1 MMVTLKMDQLSQ
13 WTNMHQDLLNDLI
26 NSLTIL
32 PGVGKKSAQRMALY
46 LLDKNKDGA
55 GILAKNL
62 ERAIDE
68 IGRCSRCR
76 MLTSN
81 NLCKI
86 CSDTGRD
93 VNSICVVENPS
104 DVLAIESTGGFKG
117 RYFVLLGRLSPIE
130 GISPDDLGI
139 NDFLKLIKI
148 ENIKEVILATSSTV
162 EGDAT
167 AIYIKDHIKDIKV
180 SRISY
185 GIPIGGELE
194 YVDGNT
200 IARAIQGRTEINV
213 D

>member
-1 MMVTLKMDQLSQ
+1 
-13 WTNMHQDLLNDLI
+13 
-26 NSLTIL
+26 
-32 PGVGKKSAQRMALY
+32 
-46 LLDKNKDGA
+46 
-55 GILAKNL
+55 
-62 ERAIDE
+62 
-68 IGRCSRCR
+68 

-81 NLCKI
+81 DLCKI
-86 CSDTGRD
+86 CSDSSRD
-93 VNSICVVENPS
+93 TNSICVVENPS

>member
-1 MMVTLKMDQLSQ
+1 
-13 WTNMHQDLLNDLI
+13 MHQDLLNDLI
-26 NSLTIL
+26 NALTII

-46 LLDKNKDGA
+46 LLDRNKDGA
-55 GILAKNL
+55 AILANTML
-62 ERAIDE
+62 DAIE
-68 IGRCSRCR
+68 HIGRCSRCR

-81 NLCKI
+81 NLCKV
-86 CSDTGRD
+86 CSDTTRE
-93 VNSICVVENPS
+93 NISLCVVESPS
-104 DVLAIESTGGFKG
+104 DVLAIESTGGYRGK
-117 RYFVLLGRLSPIE
+117 YFVLLGRLSPIE
-130 GISPDDLGI
+130 GVSPEDLGI
-139 NDFLKLIKI
+139 NDLLQLIKV
-148 ENIKEVILATSSTV
+148 ENIEEVILATSSTV

>member
-1 MMVTLKMDQLSQ
+1 
-13 WTNMHQDLLNDLI
+13 MHQDLLNDLI

-81 NLCKI
+81 DLCKI

-93 VNSICVVENPS
+93 VHNVCVVENPS

-139 NDFLKLIKI
+139 NDFLKLIKV

>member
-1 MMVTLKMDQLSQ
+1 M
-13 WTNMHQDLLNDLI
+13 NNDLLSDLI

-55 GILAKNL
+55 SLLSKTLQHAV
-62 ERAIDE
+62 ESID
-68 IGRCSRCR
+68 RCTRCR

-81 NLCKI
+81 EFCKV
-86 CSDTGRD
+86 CTDTSRD
-93 VNSICVVENPS
+93 SSSICVIENPS
-104 DVLAIESTGGFKG
+104 DMLAIESTGGFRGK
-117 RYFVLLGRLSPIE
+117 YFVLLGRLSPIDGVGPE
-130 GISPDDLGI
+130 DLGI
-139 NDFLKLIKI
+139 DQLLRLIEK
-148 ENIKEVILATSSTV
+148 ENISEIILATSSTV

-167 AIYIKDHIKDIKV
+167 AMFIKDHIKDVRV

-200 IARAIQGRTEINV
+200 IARAIQGRVNIDV

>member
-1 MMVTLKMDQLSQ
+1 
-13 WTNMHQDLLNDLI
+13 MHQDLLNDLI

-55 GILAKNL
+55 GILAKTL
-62 ERAIDE
+62 EKAIDE
-68 IGRCSRCR
+68 IGRCARCR

-86 CSDTGRD
+86 CSDNTRD
-93 VNSICVVENPS
+93 MNSICVVENPS

-117 RYFVLLGRLSPIE
+117 RYFVLLGRLSPID
-130 GISPDDLGI
+130 GISPDDIGI
-139 NDFLKLIKI
+139 NDFLKLIEI

-167 AIYIKDHIKDIKV
+167 AIYIKDHINNIKV

>member
-1 MMVTLKMDQLSQ
+1 
-13 WTNMHQDLLNDLI
+13 MHQDLLNDLI

-55 GILAKNL
+55 RILAKTL
-62 ERAIDE
+62 EKAIDE
-68 IGRCSRCR
+68 IGRCTRCR

-81 NLCKI
+81 SLCKI
-86 CSDTGRD
+86 CSDNTRD
-93 VNSICVVENPS
+93 MNSICVVENPS

-117 RYFVLLGRLSPIE
+117 RYFVLLGRLSPID
-130 GISPDDLGI
+130 GISPDDIGI
-139 NDFLKLIKI
+139 NDFLKLIEI

-167 AIYIKDHIKDIKV
+167 AIYIKDHINNIKV

>member
-1 MMVTLKMDQLSQ
+1 
-13 WTNMHQDLLNDLI
+13 MHQDLLNDLI
-26 NSLTIL
+26 NALTIL

-46 LLDKNKDGA
+46 LLDRNKDGA
-55 GILAKNL
+55 AILANTML
-62 ERAIDE
+62 DAIE
-68 IGRCSRCR
+68 HIGRCSRCR

-81 NLCKI
+81 NLCKV
-86 CSDTGRD
+86 CSDTTRE
-93 VNSICVVENPS
+93 NISLCVVESPS
-104 DVLAIESTGGFKG
+104 DVLAIESTGGYRGK
-117 RYFVLLGRLSPIE
+117 YFVLLGRLSPIE
-130 GISPDDLGI
+130 GVSPEDLGI
-139 NDFLKLIKI
+139 NDLLQLIKV
-148 ENIKEVILATSSTV
+148 ENIEEVILATSSTV

>member
-1 MMVTLKMDQLSQ
+1 
-13 WTNMHQDLLNDLI
+13 MHTDLLNDLI

-46 LLDKNKDGA
+46 LLDKNTDGA
-55 GILAKNL
+55 GILAKTL
-62 ERAIDE
+62 ENAIKE
-68 IGRCSRCR
+68 IKRCTSCR

-81 NLCKI
+81 DLCKV
-86 CSDTGRD
+86 CSDTNRD
-93 VNSICVVENPS
+93 TNKICIVENPS
-104 DVLAIESTGGFKG
+104 DVLAIESTGGYKG
-117 RYFVLLGRLSPIE
+117 IYFVLLGRLSPIDGIGPE
-130 GISPDDLGI
+130 ELGISDL
-139 NDFLKLIKI
+139 LKILNLK
-148 ENIKEVILATSSTV
+148 NIDEVILATSSTV

-167 AIYIKDHIKDIKV
+167 AIYIKDHINNIKV

-200 IARAIQGRTEINV
+200 IARAIQGRTEVNV

>member
-1 MMVTLKMDQLSQ
+1 
-13 WTNMHQDLLNDLI
+13 MHQDLLNDLI

-32 PGVGKKSAQRMALY
+32 PGVGKKSAQGMALY

-55 GILAKNL
+55 GILAKTL
-62 ERAIDE
+62 EKAIDE
-68 IGRCSRCR
+68 IGRCARCR

-81 NLCKI
+81 SLCKI
-86 CSDTGRD
+86 CTDNARD
-93 VNSICVVENPS
+93 MNSICVVENPS

-117 RYFVLLGRLSPIE
+117 RYFVLLGRLSPID

-167 AIYIKDHIKDIKV
+167 AIYIKDHISDIKV

>member
-1 MMVTLKMDQLSQ
+1 
-13 WTNMHQDLLNDLI
+13 MHQDLLNDLI
-26 NSLTIL
+26 NALTIL

-46 LLDKNKDGA
+46 LLDRNKDGA
-55 GILAKNL
+55 SILANTML
-62 ERAIDE
+62 DAIE
-68 IGRCSRCR
+68 HIVRCSRCR

-81 NLCKI
+81 NLCKV
-86 CSDTGRD
+86 CSDTTRE
-93 VNSICVVENPS
+93 NTSICVVESPS
-104 DVLAIESTGGFKG
+104 DVLAIESTGGYRGK
-117 RYFVLLGRLSPIE
+117 YFVLLGRLSPIE
-130 GISPDDLGI
+130 GVSPEDLGI
-139 NDFLKLIKI
+139 NDLLQLIKV
-148 ENIKEVILATSSTV
+148 ENIEEVILATSSTV

>member
-1 MMVTLKMDQLSQ
+1 
-13 WTNMHQDLLNDLI
+13 MHQDLLNDLI

-81 NLCKI
+81 DLCKI
-86 CSDTGRD
+86 CSDSSRD
-93 VNSICVVENPS
+93 MNSICVVENPS